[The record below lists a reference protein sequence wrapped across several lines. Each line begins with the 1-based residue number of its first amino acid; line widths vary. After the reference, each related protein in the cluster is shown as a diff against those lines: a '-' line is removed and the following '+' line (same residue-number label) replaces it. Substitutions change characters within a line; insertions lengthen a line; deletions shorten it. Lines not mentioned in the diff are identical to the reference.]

1 MPYPHNRTAPVC
13 RRSSKVLEIKSVN
26 FLQDPWQQENALCD
40 NKERKMVNFNLGK
53 K

>member
-13 RRSSKVLEIKSVN
+13 LLEIKSVN
-26 FLQDPWQQENALCD
+26 FLQDPWQQGNALCD